1 MKMSNRWSKLA
12 DNSFVVVLNPLFS
25 SYATNT
31 SRSSLIL
38 CLYIME
44 SFFLFGHSNEPLASD
59 KQDKQH
65 YHKNNDY
72 GNSYWIHT

>member
-12 DNSFVVVLNPLFS
+12 ENSFVVVLNPLFS

-44 SFFLFGHSNEPLASD
+44 FFFLFGHSNEPLASD
-59 KQDKQH
+59 KQDK
-65 YHKNNDY
+65 NNDY